1 MQLNGKCV
9 LVKALS
15 VGVAKEY
22 QMDLRA
28 DLRPLGFV
36 LRDCERI
43 PKTKVE
49 KFAFIFHTSQLVF
62 A

>member
-22 QMDLRA
+22 GVLGTMERKVRLR
-28 DLRPLGFV
+28 
-36 LRDCERI
+36 
-43 PKTKVE
+43 
-49 KFAFIFHTSQLVF
+49 
-62 A
+62 

>member
-28 DLRPLGFV
+28 DLRPPGFV
-36 LRDCERI
+36 LRQS
-43 PKTKVE
+43 V
-49 KFAFIFHTSQLVF
+49 S
-62 A
+62 